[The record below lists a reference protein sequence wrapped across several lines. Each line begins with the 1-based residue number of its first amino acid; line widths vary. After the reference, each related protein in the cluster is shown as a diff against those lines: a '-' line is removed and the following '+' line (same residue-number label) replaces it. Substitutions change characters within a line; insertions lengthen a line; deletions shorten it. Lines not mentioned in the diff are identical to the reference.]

1 MSNQISGRFVGRS
14 CAGYGEGAERES
26 LLEAWTVAIARQK
39 IDNGGITEPGSR
51 PKVNREYTKTLAMG
65 DAP

>member
-1 MSNQISGRFVGRS
+1 MSDQMSGRSVGRS
-14 CAGYGEGAERES
+14 CYGEGAERES

-39 IDNGGITEPGSR
+39 IDNGGITKPGSG